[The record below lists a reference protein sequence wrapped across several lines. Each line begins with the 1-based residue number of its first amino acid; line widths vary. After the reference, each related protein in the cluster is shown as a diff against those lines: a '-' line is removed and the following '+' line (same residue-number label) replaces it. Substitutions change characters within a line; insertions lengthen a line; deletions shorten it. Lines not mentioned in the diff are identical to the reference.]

1 MKTQNEI
8 IEQGYKALV
17 DSLGVVDAIRFVQHF
32 NPGEG
37 NYTEERHRW
46 LQQKSLDDVLQDIQQ
61 LEPHDSD
68 RNRKM
73 ID

>member
-32 NPGEG
+32 SPGEG
-37 NYTEERHRW
+37 NYTAERHQW
-46 LQQKSLDDVLQDIQQ
+46 LEQKSLDDVLGDIEQ
-61 LEPHDSD
+61 LDKDDFNQYQEV
-68 RNRKM
+68 
-73 ID
+73 IE